1 MSAEAPVAT
10 GFREVELAL
19 IDEPDIAM
27 RASFGAREME
37 DLVESMRIH
46 GLLQP
51 IGIVMRGERY
61 EIGWGHRRSIAASRL
76 GWERITARVF
86 PAGTSLEAAKCAEN
100 SDREDVNPADE
111 AEYFQR
117 LLDSDECGG
126 DVMKLCALVRR
137 KESLVQER
145 LDLFRGYQEVFLAL
159 KDGQINQ
166 SVAKEL
172 NRYKDHGFMLTHLQA
187 AIDGGAKASQVRRWR
202 TDLERMGNFYN
213 DTPAEGGDVPAGQSA
228 APPPM
233 ACFVCDGDK
242 DPSNLEFI
250 YIHRGGPCVELLRNF
265 LARMRGE

>member
-1 MSAEAPVAT
+1 MTTEAPVAT

-19 IDEPDIAM
+19 VDEPDNAM
-27 RASFGAREME
+27 RASFDPRAME
-37 DLVESMRIH
+37 DLVESMREH

-61 EIGWGHRRSIAASRL
+61 EIGWGHRRSIAAARL

-117 LLDSDECGG
+117 LLDSEECGG
-126 DVMKLCALVRR
+126 DVLKLCTLVRR

-145 LDLFRGYQEVFLAL
+145 LDLLRGFLAVFAAL

-172 NRYKDHGFMLTHLQA
+172 NRYKDEAFMLTHLQA

-202 TDLERMGNFYN
+202 TDLERSGNFYN
-213 DTPAEGGDVPAGQSA
+213 DPVPSGEDVPAGQYA

-233 ACFVCDGDK
+233 ECICCGGTK

-250 YIHRGGPCVELLRNF
+250 YIHRGGPCADLLQNF